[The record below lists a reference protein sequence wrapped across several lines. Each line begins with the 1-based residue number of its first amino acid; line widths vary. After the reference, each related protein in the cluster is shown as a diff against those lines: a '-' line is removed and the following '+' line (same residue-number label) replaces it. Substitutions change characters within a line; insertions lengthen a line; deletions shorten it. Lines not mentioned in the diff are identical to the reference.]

1 MAILKGHHDLEVIHG
16 NPIFR
21 QAQVNYKN
29 ATATSTKT
37 TTRISQNTH
46 HSFNVT
52 LKLRQAAGKVG
63 IAYSPTV
70 SNSVQC
76 QTILP

>member
-16 NPIFR
+16 NPFSDKPKSITR
-21 QAQVNYKN
+21 MQQQPA
-29 ATATSTKT
+29 KT